1 MMLKMRVV
9 YLLFVTGA
17 IACGSAATVKGGSS
31 LEETGVQQKSDAMVI
46 AELLERRGYYLEASY
61 YYEAALANGGDEDSI
76 LPRLICTQI
85 RANRL
90 RAAKQGV
97 ERLREIDGDNET
109 IASLLELLHR
119 LAPALAEEGNLRSKR
134 EEIP

>member
-1 MMLKMRVV
+1 MLQKRVV

-17 IACGSAATVKGGSS
+17 IACSSTATVRGGSS
-31 LEETGVQQKSDAMVI
+31 LEKSGAQQKNDAMVI
-46 AELLERRGYYLEASY
+46 AELLARRGYYLEASY
-61 YYEAALANGGDEDSI
+61 FYEAALADGGDEDSI
-76 LPRLICTQI
+76 LPRLICMQI

-109 IASLLELLHR
+109 LASLLELLHR
-119 LAPALAEEGNLRSKR
+119 LAPPLAKEGNFHPKR
-134 EEIP
+134 EEVP